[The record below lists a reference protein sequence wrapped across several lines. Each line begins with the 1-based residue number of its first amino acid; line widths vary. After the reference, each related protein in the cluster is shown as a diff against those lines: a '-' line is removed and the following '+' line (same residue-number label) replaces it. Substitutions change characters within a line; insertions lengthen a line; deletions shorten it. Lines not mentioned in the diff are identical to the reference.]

1 MNKKFLLLGFLI
13 VFLTLSFSNHAKA
26 GNDVCTVELPC
37 ETENHDVSSISRASA
52 EHDKICIYYFYGQNC
67 PHCARTEPLIN
78 QLAEKYNQIDIKSF
92 EVYFD
97 NENQNLFN
105 DFNVRYGIKQV
116 GIPTIFIGDMA
127 LVGEKAIKEHLEE
140 NINYFLENPTICP
153 TEYNKVESTQ
163 HEISPSKKTELTA
176 PVIVTAA
183 LVDSINPCAFAV
195 LIFLLVYL
203 TSLGA
208 KRRILKVG
216 LTFIFTVFVVYFLSG
231 LGLFKVIQTTGM
243 TRTVYTLAAVIA
255 IIAGLINVKDFFW
268 YGKGLTLAI
277 PKAGKPLIKKYIQ
290 KSTIPAAIILGILVS
305 LFELPCTG
313 GVYLAILGLLSSKMT
328 MREGIPY
335 LLLYNLIFILPLI
348 VLLLIVYR
356 GISPE
361 KIEKWRVEKRKWM
374 KLVMSLVMIALGA
387 IMLLGWV

>member
-105 DFNVRYGIKQV
+105 DFNARYGIKQV

-176 PVIVTAA
+176 HVIVTAA

-203 TSLGA
+203 THSISLP
-208 KRRILKVG
+208 
-216 LTFIFTVFVVYFLSG
+216 T
-231 LGLFKVIQTTGM
+231 
-243 TRTVYTLAAVIA
+243 
-255 IIAGLINVKDFFW
+255 
-268 YGKGLTLAI
+268 
-277 PKAGKPLIKKYIQ
+277 
-290 KSTIPAAIILGILVS
+290 
-305 LFELPCTG
+305 
-313 GVYLAILGLLSSKMT
+313 
-328 MREGIPY
+328 
-335 LLLYNLIFILPLI
+335 
-348 VLLLIVYR
+348 
-356 GISPE
+356 
-361 KIEKWRVEKRKWM
+361 
-374 KLVMSLVMIALGA
+374 
-387 IMLLGWV
+387 